1 MRSNVDRA
9 QVDQL
14 LALCQQHPFASHLTS
29 STQSPTYPPCSLPR
43 LPSAVSTT
51 SLLSQPLPL
60 RLLSSC
66 YLDFTCK
73 HSNHIHWTQ
82 TWHSSK
88 WDFHHHCKCFHN
100 TQRYTVWQRRPL
112 LLWSTSLWSPTYA
125 IHTEIQKNR
134 NRYTHNA
141 CIFTVFSGLS
151 KYKSWPVFH
160 HCTHVT
166 CLDIGISTTIPTHD
180 R

>member
-1 MRSNVDRA
+1 MGLPPPLQVLPQHSEVHSLTKETFAFVVYISLISSELPALSSLGIASCIMKCISNQIMIDA
-9 QVDQL
+9 L
-14 LALCQQHPFASHLTS
+14 LANVHSGTS
-29 STQSPTYPPCSLPR
+29 AAQSLVCSVTP
-43 LPSAVSTT
+43 
-51 SLLSQPLPL
+51 
-60 RLLSSC
+60 SSC
-66 YLDFTCK
+66 LYNRL
-73 HSNHIHWTQ
+73 
-82 TWHSSK
+82 
-88 WDFHHHCKCFHN
+88 
-100 TQRYTVWQRRPL
+100 VL
-112 LLWSTSLWSPTYA
+112 AAPTYA